1 MPASQTSREVPWAR
15 GDWPRVRTGSDRARL
30 IIPVVVAFVL
40 QVPFAIWQLTREGGA
55 ALGWLGLLAAVAGPL
70 ALLGARRFPGPV
82 VVICAVAAAADFLID
97 PATGPGGGFGPPP
110 IALAF
115 AVALAILRGARLWA
129 FASIAAIW
137 LAVLAYGLL
146 IAPAW
151 HPGRFLGVTV
161 VLLIVGLAGERF
173 RSRRDRWARYQA
185 EVRRTRVSTEQ
196 AERVRMARE
205 LHDVLAHSLSSIN
218 VQAGMGLHLIESR
231 PERAA
236 EALAAIKTASK
247 DALDEVRSVIG
258 ALRSDPSGQP
268 PIRPQPGLDRLEELA
283 EPARASGIQVVID
296 NALEA
301 PPSSAVQLALY
312 RIVQESMTNIVRH
325 SDARSV
331 AVTITEAGDS
341 IDLRIADDGS
351 AVPSAPRPADARGL
365 VGMEERAVL
374 LGGTLEAGPAPS
386 GGFLVHALIPRGG
399 R

>member
-1 MPASQTSREVPWAR
+1 MPAQDTPRDAAWVR
-15 GDWPRVRTGSDRARL
+15 GEWPRARRGSARARL
-30 IIPVVVAFVL
+30 IIPAVVAFLL
-40 QVPFAIWQLTREGGA
+40 QVPFAIWQVVRDDGA
-55 ALGWLGLLAAVAGPL
+55 PLVWLGLLAAVAGPL
-70 ALLGARRFPGPV
+70 ALLAARRYPGPV
-82 VVICAVAAAADFLID
+82 VVLCAAAASVDFLID
-97 PATGPGGGFGPPP
+97 PATGPGSGFGPPP
-110 IALAF
+110 VALAF
-115 AVALAILRGARLWA
+115 AVALAIIRGARLWA

-137 LAVLAYGLL
+137 LAVLAWGLL
-146 IAPAW
+146 VAPTW

-161 VLLIVGLAGERF
+161 VLLIVGLLGERF

-185 EVRRTRVSTEQ
+185 EVRRTRISTEQ

-268 PIRPQPGLDRLEELA
+268 PTRPQPGLDRLEELA
-283 EPARASGIQVVID
+283 EPARTSGIDVVIE
-296 NALEA
+296 NALES

-325 SDARSV
+325 SDAR
-331 AVTITEAGDS
+331 AVTVTLSELGDAVE
-341 IDLRIADDGS
+341 LRVADDGT
-351 AVPSAPRPADARGL
+351 AAPPADRPADARGL

-374 LGGTLEAGPAPS
+374 LGGSLEAGPVRS
-386 GGFLVHALIPRGG
+386 GGFVVHAVIPQGAR
-399 R
+399 